1 MKTKELHDKTTAE
14 LKDEETRL
22 RKELFDLKF
31 KHGTRQL
38 MDTAAIGRA
47 RKDVARV
54 VTVLN
59 QKQREASN
67 G

>member
-1 MKTKELHDKTTAE
+1 MKAKELHDKTTAE
-14 LKDEETRL
+14 LREEETRL

-31 KHGTRQL
+31 KQGTRQL
-38 MDTAAIGRA
+38 IDTAAIGRA
-47 RKDVARV
+47 RKDIARV

-59 QKQREASN
+59 QKSREASN